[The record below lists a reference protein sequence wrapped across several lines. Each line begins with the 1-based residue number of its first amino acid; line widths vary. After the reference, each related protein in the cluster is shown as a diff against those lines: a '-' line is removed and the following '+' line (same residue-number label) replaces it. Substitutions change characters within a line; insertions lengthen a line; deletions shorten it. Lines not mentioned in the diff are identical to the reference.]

1 MFLRYPEQRTEDI
14 LAGYSCLV
22 HSHVPADRLC
32 IGALSPLAELP
43 FQDVELVKDLVQRSE
58 LISIEFHEVSAR
70 RFEGV
75 PDSEEPQEGQVTLGF
90 QHRADEDGF
99 GIRIVGD
106 VSVPSG
112 EVRVIAAV
120 EYKLLHGEQPPRRNV
135 ELFANEVAV
144 MTLFPYLREGIA
156 SITSKVFGTPITLPV
171 AQRGQIGFAVD
182 EADA

>member
-1 MFLRYPEQRTEDI
+1 MSL
-14 LAGYSCLV
+14 LK
-22 HSHVPADRLC
+22 
-32 IGALSPLAELP
+32 ELP
-43 FQDVELVKDLVQRSE
+43 SDDIDLIKDLIQRSE
-58 LISIEFHEVSAR
+58 LTSIEFHEVSAR

-75 PDSEEPQEGQVTLGF
+75 PDSDEPHEGQVSLGF
-90 QHRADEDGF
+90 QHRADLDGF

-106 VSVPSG
+106 VAVPTG

-120 EYKLLHGEQPPRRNV
+120 EYKLLHGEQPPRRSV

-171 AQRGQIGFAVD
+171 AQRGQIGFEVVD
-182 EADA
+182 PDAEG

>member
-1 MFLRYPEQRTEDI
+1 MK
-14 LAGYSCLV
+14 
-22 HSHVPADRLC
+22 
-32 IGALSPLAELP
+32 ELP
-43 FQDVELVKDLVQRSE
+43 SQDIDLVRELIQRSE
-58 LISIEFHEVSAR
+58 LASIEFHEVSAR

-75 PDSEEPQEGQVTLGF
+75 PDSEEPHEGQVSLGF
-90 QHRADEDGF
+90 QHRADVDGF

-106 VSVPSG
+106 VSVPTG

-120 EYKLLHGEQPPRRNV
+120 EYKLLHGEQPPQRNV

-156 SITSKVFGTPITLPV
+156 SITSKVFGMPITLPV
-171 AQRGQIGFAVD
+171 AQRGQIGFDVA